1 MEELIKFLKDEGY
14 EFEVGCRE
22 KERRK
27 LSVKQ

>member
-22 KERRK
+22 KEK
-27 LSVKQ
+27 KKNYQ